1 MNKIH
6 DGLQSRPARRERPL
20 TLHQFRCIISDV
32 NGIELYVLGRRLMK
46 LGEEAMPRAGFR
58 RLPSS
63 MQTVLVDISE
73 HPDSSISQI
82 VARTG
87 FPQSLVSAAVAQL
100 RDRGVLQTAV
110 DPADRR
116 RTLVR
121 LSADI
126 PARMQ
131 RAPADP
137 VEPVLAGA
145 LGIDDPAELANVAS
159 MLTALADRFTAAAQP
174 PTHRGADGARKDE

>member
-1 MNKIH
+1 M
-6 DGLQSRPARRERPL
+6 
-20 TLHQFRCIISDV
+20 
-32 NGIELYVLGRRLMK
+32 NGIELYVFGRRLMK

-63 MQTVLVDISE
+63 VQTVLVDISE

-100 RDRGVLQTAV
+100 RDRGVLRTAV
-110 DPADRR
+110 DQADRR

-121 LSADI
+121 LSADV
-126 PARMQ
+126 PARMA
-131 RAPADP
+131 RAPANP
-137 VEPVLAGA
+137 VDPVLAEA
-145 LGIDDPAELANVAS
+145 LGIDDPAELANVVS
-159 MLTALADRFTAAAQP
+159 MLTALADRFTAAAQSP
-174 PTHRGADGARKDE
+174 ANRGADGAGKDE

>member
-1 MNKIH
+1 
-6 DGLQSRPARRERPL
+6 
-20 TLHQFRCIISDV
+20 
-32 NGIELYVLGRRLMK
+32 MK

-63 MQTVLVDISE
+63 VQTILLDISE

-87 FPQSLVSAAVAQL
+87 FPQSLVSGAIARL
-100 RDRGVLQTAV
+100 RDRGALQTAT

-121 LSADI
+121 LSGDI
-126 PARMQ
+126 PARMA
-131 RAPADP
+131 RARADQ
-137 VEPVLAGA
+137 VEPVIAEA
-145 LGIDDPAELANVAS
+145 LGIRDPAELAEVVS
-159 MLTALADRFTAAAQP
+159 MLTTLADRFSADARP
-174 PTHRGADGARKDE
+174 PTHGGDDSAAGKDTRW

>member
-1 MNKIH
+1 
-6 DGLQSRPARRERPL
+6 
-20 TLHQFRCIISDV
+20 V

-46 LGEEAMPRAGFR
+46 LGEEAMPGAGFR

-63 MQTVLVDISE
+63 VQTVLLDISE

-100 RDRGVLQTAV
+100 RDRGVLRTAV
-110 DPADRR
+110 DQADRR

-121 LSADI
+121 LSADV
-126 PARMQ
+126 PARMA
-131 RAPADP
+131 RAPASP
-137 VEPVLAGA
+137 VDPVLAEA
-145 LGIDDPAELANVAS
+145 LAIDDPAELASVVA
-159 MLTALADRFTAAAQP
+159 MLTALADRFTAAAQSP
-174 PTHRGADGARKDE
+174 AHRGAGGAGKDE

>member
-1 MNKIH
+1 
-6 DGLQSRPARRERPL
+6 
-20 TLHQFRCIISDV
+20 V

-63 MQTVLVDISE
+63 VQTVLLDISE

-100 RDRGVLQTAV
+100 RDRGVLRTAV
-110 DPADRR
+110 DQADRR

-126 PARMQ
+126 PARMA
-131 RAPADP
+131 RAPANS
-137 VEPVLAGA
+137 VEPVLAEA
-145 LGIDDPAELANVAS
+145 LGIDDPAELASVVS
-159 MLTALADRFTAAAQP
+159 MLAALADRFTAAAQS
-174 PTHRGADGARKDE
+174 PTHRGADGAGKDE